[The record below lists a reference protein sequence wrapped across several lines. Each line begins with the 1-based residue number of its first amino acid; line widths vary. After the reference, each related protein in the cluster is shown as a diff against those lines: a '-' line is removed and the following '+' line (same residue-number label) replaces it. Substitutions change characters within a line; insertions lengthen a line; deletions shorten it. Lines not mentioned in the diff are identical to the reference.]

1 MSEIDYSLLDKQ
13 IESMIK
19 DVDYNI
25 SNLSNISAILY
36 HNLPDLNWVGF
47 YMNVDDVLLLGPF
60 QGNVAC
66 TTINKGK
73 GVCGTSLLNDEVIV
87 VDNVHEFKGHIACD
101 SASNSEIVIPIHKN
115 NKIYALLDIDSSK
128 LSRFTKADKNGLVK
142 IAKTIEKYIR

>member
-101 SASNSEIVIPIHKN
+101 SASNSEIVIPIHKD